1 MDSKKLGTQRP
12 LDNIQTIERIDFFV
26 YGNNEVLRN
35 SVIKSDPVGISIPEG
50 YNNFEPVHGGVID
63 KRLGITD
70 NYLTCDSCGENT
82 IKCPGHFGHIKLVEA
97 VFHIGYLQVIKS
109 ILSCVCIKCSKLLI
123 YKNEQELSKIVK
135 SKTGKKRFN
144 LIRNVCKHVTYCQKD
159 NFGCGAPVPKIL
171 VRKNYENIYVI
182 AQTIRKVN
190 EQEEGIMEGRKKIE
204 RILSPDM
211 CYDIL
216 RNISDADCV
225 IMGFDP
231 KKSRP
236 EDMII
241 KIFPVPPVQ
250 MRPSVKL
257 GFLAS
262 ATKDDHLTLKLADIV
277 KTNQRLRKNK
287 EAPNETGKNV
297 HNNDISYLLQYH
309 IATYFDNPPGPN
321 RAEQRNGEPIKSLSE
336 RLKGKEGHIRG
347 NMMGKRVDMS
357 GRTVIT
363 SDPNINVN
371 EVGIP
376 LKIAMNLTFPEIVMS
391 NNIEHLT
398 QLVRNGWN
406 KYPGANFV
414 TQTTRNKNGTVTKR
428 VTHLKYN
435 KYPIRLQPGDVIDR
449 HLINGDIVLFNRQPS
464 LHKLSMMGHI
474 VHVLPLT
481 NLSTFRMNVSVT
493 TPYNAD

>member
-1 MDSKKLGTQRP
+1 M
-12 LDNIQTIERIDFFV
+12 V
-26 YGNNEVLRN
+26 
-35 SVIKSDPVGISIPEG
+35 
-50 YNNFEPVHGGVID
+50 
-63 KRLGITD
+63 
-70 NYLTCDSCGENT
+70 
-82 IKCPGHFGHIKLVEA
+82 
-97 VFHIGYLQVIKS
+97 
-109 ILSCVCIKCSKLLI
+109 
-123 YKNEQELSKIVK
+123 
-135 SKTGKKRFN
+135 
-144 LIRNVCKHVTYCQKD
+144 
-159 NFGCGAPVPKIL
+159 
-171 VRKNYENIYVI
+171 
-182 AQTIRKVN
+182 AQTIRKLN
-190 EQEEGIMEGRKKIE
+190 EQEEGLLEGRKKIE
-204 RILSPDM
+204 RILTPDM

-216 RNISDADCV
+216 RNISDKDCIV
-225 IMGFDP
+225 MGFDP

-241 KIFPVPPVQ
+241 KIFPVPPVP

-287 EAPNETGKNV
+287 EAPGEAGKNV
-297 HNNDISYLLQYH
+297 QNNDISYLLQYH
-309 IATYFDNPPGPN
+309 VATYYDNQTSSLP
-321 RAEQRNGEPIKSLSE
+321 RAEQRNGEPVKSLSE

-376 LKIAMNLTFPEIVMS
+376 LKIAMNLTFPEIVME
-391 NNIEHLT
+391 NNMDYLT

-414 TQTTRNKNGTVTKR
+414 SQLTRNNNGTLTKTI
-428 VTHLKYN
+428 THLKYN
-435 KYPIRLQPGDVIDR
+435 KYPIKLKIGDVVDR

-474 VHVLPLT
+474 VHVLPIAS
-481 NLSTFRMNVSVT
+481 LSTFRMNVSVT